1 MARTYGDKFLLEL
14 RDADPTRIGVRLA
27 RLCVDANLP
36 AAYVAK
42 VLETSRTTVYEWFR
56 GQPMK
61 ELNVNRVEAFMHLV
75 TEDMQIGKLPVK
87 NTREAKQYL
96 SEMIGVQI

>member
-1 MARTYGDKFLLEL
+1 MARTYSDKFLLEL

-56 GQPMK
+56 GQAMK
-61 ELNVNRVEAFMHLV
+61 EANINKVDAFMHLV
-75 TEDMQIGKLPVK
+75 VQDIEAGRLPVK
-87 NTREAKQYL
+87 NLQEAKQYL

>member
-1 MARTYGDKFLLEL
+1 MSRTYGEKFLLQL
-14 RDADPTRIGVRLA
+14 KDADPSRVGVRLA

-56 GQPMK
+56 GQTMK
-61 ELNVNRVEAFMHLV
+61 EQNVNKVEALMHLIV
-75 TEDMQIGKLPVK
+75 QDMENGKLPATSARV
-87 NTREAKQYL
+87 AKQYL
-96 SEMIGVQI
+96 SEMIGVQL